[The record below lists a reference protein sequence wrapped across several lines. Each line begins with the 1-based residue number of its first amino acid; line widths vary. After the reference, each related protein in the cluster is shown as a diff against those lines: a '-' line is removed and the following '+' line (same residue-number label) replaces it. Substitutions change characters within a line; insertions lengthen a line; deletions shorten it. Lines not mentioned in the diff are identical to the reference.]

1 MSEAT
6 EQGIQSGAA
15 APVEALPLPEQI
27 TPEDFS
33 EIVQQNQIERGEVT
47 PEAAQSPTPPVEGDP
62 STSAFQEE
70 GQGTQGANNDQK
82 LAQLEGAIRG
92 LAQMFVQQRQAE
104 GQNPQEADQSSMEES
119 LTAMAPNGPQGAKQ
133 LTEIFRGEITKV
145 LEERLNPLQEQFG
158 QVRGAVVQSTN
169 EKIREQYN
177 GHLDN
182 ILNHM
187 NVGDHWDREAL
198 KAQVT
203 TEGTQKFGQD
213 FNLQH
218 AGQLLREKNNQRL
231 RSRHAEGQAEVAAA
245 TQDAHNTPPV
255 QTPQSGA
262 TVNNVASQVRS
273 AVRDPG
279 NKSMDFR
286 GNDFQKMVKQYMD
299 QAGDVLTGA

>member
-47 PEAAQSPTPPVEGDP
+47 PEEAQSRTLPVEGDP
-62 STSAFQEE
+62 STSAFQGE

-82 LAQLEGAIRG
+82 LAQLEGAIKG

-104 GQNPQEADQSSMEES
+104 GQNPQEADQSSMEDS
-119 LTAMAPNGPQGAKQ
+119 LTAMAPNDPQGAKQ

-187 NVGDHWDREAL
+187 NVGSLGQRSSKGSGDHGGNPE
-198 KAQVT
+198 V
-203 TEGTQKFGQD
+203 
-213 FNLQH
+213 
-218 AGQLLREKNNQRL
+218 
-231 RSRHAEGQAEVAAA
+231 RSRFQSATCWAVVAGEKQSTAPQPPCRG
-245 TQDAHNTPPV
+245 TSRGSSCNTGCP
-255 QTPQSGA
+255 
-262 TVNNVASQVRS
+262 
-273 AVRDPG
+273 
-279 NKSMDFR
+279 
-286 GNDFQKMVKQYMD
+286 
-299 QAGDVLTGA
+299 